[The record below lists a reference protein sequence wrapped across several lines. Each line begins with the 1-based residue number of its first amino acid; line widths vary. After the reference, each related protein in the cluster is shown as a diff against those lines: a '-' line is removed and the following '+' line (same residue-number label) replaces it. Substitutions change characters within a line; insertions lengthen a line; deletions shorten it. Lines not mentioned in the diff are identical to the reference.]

1 MSRFIPKK
9 AKTFNKNEKGVTML
23 EYGLIAALVAVV
35 AIAGFQSLGTNLN
48 TKIGKIATQIET
60 PSTAP

>member
-9 AKTFNKNEKGVTML
+9 AKTFKKNEKGVTML

-35 AIAGFQSLGTNLN
+35 AIAALTQLGTNISTTFSTIAN
-48 TKIGKIATQIET
+48 KI
-60 PSTAP
+60 